1 MLNYSKRSINITSFI
16 ISIIVLITINY
27 FNSFL
32 ENIDFKSTPILK
44 NFETNI
50 IEVNFGT
57 NTVSQ
62 NTKEDKKMIENQ
74 NNIQNNQTPKNEIE
88 WKIII
93 PAISLEAEI
102 AEGTEKEV
110 MNKYVGHFK
119 ETSKTNGNIGL
130 AAHNRGY
137 DVNYFS
143 EVKRLKENNTI
154 QYMYKDFKEEYVVQK
169 NIIIK
174 DTNWDYL
181 KPTKENTITLI
192 TCVENEPEYRRCIF
206 AVKKQNENN

>member
-74 NNIQNNQTPKNEIE
+74 NNIQNNHTPTNKIE
-88 WKIII
+88 WKLII

-102 AEGTEKEV
+102 SEGTTKEV
-110 MNKYVGHFK
+110 MNKYVGHFI
-119 ETSKTNGNIGL
+119 ETSKTSGNIGL

-137 DVNYFS
+137 EVNYF
-143 EVKRLKENNTI
+143 ENLKNLKEKDEI
-154 QYMYKDFKEEYVVQK
+154 QYIYKNFKEEYIVEK

-181 KPTKENTITLI
+181 KPTNQNTITLI
-192 TCVENEPEYRRCIF
+192 TCVENEPEYRRCI
-206 AVKKQNENN
+206 VGISK